1 MFHIYLDTIPI
12 HLLVLHAFDLKL
24 TLKSAA
30 NGGWSAS
37 GSPHLSAGLPGCV
50 PVTAHVLKGEPIIAS
65 RLLLGKSQTQ
75 PDGGEGC
82 SVIATVI
89 R

>member
-1 MFHIYLDTIPI
+1 MKKNNDHNQGQADFLQ
-12 HLLVLHAFDLKL
+12 L
-24 TLKSAA
+24 TWINREVSLQVKTPEDRA
-30 NGGWSAS
+30 
-37 GSPHLSAGLPGCV
+37 GSLSLELYCCV
-50 PVTAHVLKGEPIIAS
+50 PGTAHVLKGEFSIGF
-65 RLLLGKSQTQ
+65 RFMLGKSQTQ